1 MTRFTLAALVAAPA
15 VLGGGLL
22 PTTSTFAAVAQT
34 PVKATTTKAPV
45 STTVPAKT
53 PTATP
58 TKSPALTP
66 AKANSITAHQ
76 ETAADYAQFLQAK
89 YNIQLP
95 AQVKRGDFLRAL
107 AAIVKSPT
115 ASTEAAQTPTFTD
128 LKSGDAAYDAAVTLS
143 QQGILSDKTIH
154 ANDALTVYA
163 AVFVA
168 VKAAGFKELAYTYPQ
183 SKVDAALAKAG
194 IAANRVQGQ
203 AAQELA
209 AAIDTGLVPE
219 QLYPVLR
226 KSGTIDRNT
235 ANILLGQTLTSLG
248 KYKNEIGRTSDS
260 DIYEKLYSAYRTAD
274 LIEAPEL
281 RTIVDEA
288 LRSNL
293 VTGYNLKDSRYN
305 SNFIDSLTLTY
316 GHDDIK
322 HAVQLIGLLRSE
334 GIDADVQFQPKT
346 SAFIYLKEWGT
357 PKETPDYKV
366 TQIENGNYI
375 AYAKEYDIQFEFNN
389 TKDKQRFNN
398 IISTYAKKNS
408 DTQTPLIYNSW
419 WQPLYYSPTELSGY
433 PVISNTKITLGNY
446 YAQSFSLKD
455 KAQAIRD
462 GFRKLA
468 PDATISGYDFWVDQ
482 PFFNYLNGESE

>member
-1 MTRFTLAALVAAPA
+1 MKKITRFTLAALVAAPA
-15 VLGGGLL
+15 VLGASAW
-22 PTTSTFAAVAQT
+22 PTASVLAAVPQA
-34 PVKATTTKAPV
+34 TTKAP
-45 STTVPAKT
+45 A
-53 PTATP
+53 ATP
-58 TKSPALTP
+58 IKPA
-66 AKANSITAHQ
+66 ASIGAHQ
-76 ETAADYAQFLQAK
+76 ETAAQYAQFLQAK
-89 YNIQLP
+89 YSIQLP
-95 AQVKRGDFLRAL
+95 QQVKRGDFLRAI
-107 AAIVKSPT
+107 AAIVP
-115 ASTEAAQTPTFTD
+115 ASSTSTDEATTPTFTD

-143 QQGILSDKTIH
+143 QQGIVSGTAIH
-154 ANDALTVYA
+154 ANDALTVYS

-183 SKVDAALAKAG
+183 TKVDKAFAKAG
-194 IAANRVQGQ
+194 IVANRVEGQ

-219 QLYPVLR
+219 SLYPALR
-226 KSGTIDRNT
+226 KGGTIDRDT
-235 ANILLGQTLTSLG
+235 ANTLLGKTLTSLG

-281 RTIVDEA
+281 RTIVDQA
-288 LRSNL
+288 LRNNL
-293 VTGYNLKDSRYN
+293 VTGYNLKDNRYD

-375 AYAKEYDIQFEFNN
+375 AYAKEYDIQFEFDN
-389 TKDKQRFNN
+389 TADKERFNS
-398 IISTYAKKNS
+398 IIAAYAKKNS
-408 DTQTPLIYNSW
+408 DTKTPLIYSSW
-419 WQPLYYSPTELSGY
+419 WQPLYYSPTEIAGY

-446 YAQSFSLKD
+446 YAQSFSLTG
-455 KAQAIRD
+455 QAATIRD

-468 PDATISGYDFWVDQ
+468 PDATITGYDFWVDQ